1 MSGGRI
7 AIIGGGVIGLAI
19 GWRLAQAGCSVAVFE
34 RGEVGQGASS
44 AAAGMLAAGLEAEP
58 GEQTLFGLC
67 RRSQL
72 RWPEFAAELT
82 ATTGLEVG
90 LRTEGTLQIAL
101 THDDAERLRFTAGYQ
116 RDLGVALDWLTP
128 AQARRLEPH
137 LGARLAGALFC
148 AADHQVEPVR
158 LVAALRAA
166 LLSAGAVLHEQA
178 AIDGL
183 VIEAGA
189 VRGVRVGGT
198 AHAADIVV
206 LCAGAW
212 SRAVP
217 GLSAPPPVRPVKGQM
232 LALQMPPYAPL
243 LRHVVWT
250 PQVYLVPR
258 DDGRLV
264 VGATVEERGFDAQPT
279 AGGVLALLDG
289 AWRAVPG
296 VEELPLHKIWVGH
309 RPGSRDDAPL
319 LGPSGTDGLILATGH
334 YRNGILLAPITA
346 DLIAGCVLDGGLAEW
361 AAPFAATRF
370 DRRQV
375 AA

>member
-1 MSGGRI
+1 
-7 AIIGGGVIGLAI
+7 
-19 GWRLAQAGCSVAVFE
+19 
-34 RGEVGQGASS
+34 
-44 AAAGMLAAGLEAEP
+44 
-58 GEQTLFGLC
+58 
-67 RRSQL
+67 
-72 RWPEFAAELT
+72 
-82 ATTGLEVG
+82 
-90 LRTEGTLQIAL
+90 
-101 THDDAERLRFTAGYQ
+101 
-116 RDLGVALDWLTP
+116 
-128 AQARRLEPH
+128 
-137 LGARLAGALFC
+137 
-148 AADHQVEPVR
+148 
-158 LVAALRAA
+158 
-166 LLSAGAVLHEQA
+166 
-178 AIDGL
+178 
-183 VIEAGA
+183 
-189 VRGVRVGGT
+189 
-198 AHAADIVV
+198 VV